1 MIDLSFEME
10 CKRKDE
16 YSPLAGA
23 CDEVAE
29 LSSSN
34 ETQDNLEHVIT
45 ST

>member
-16 YSPLAGA
+16 YSAIVVA

-34 ETQDNLEHVIT
+34 KSQDNLEKVIT

>member
-16 YSPLAGA
+16 YSAIVVA
-23 CDEVAE
+23 CDEVVE

-34 ETQDNLEHVIT
+34 ETQDNLEKVIT